1 MTFQGENFVVG
12 LVALALL
19 PVIGWRIWR
28 GIRDGQLP
36 VYRTRL
42 DRAEAGA
49 ARFNTLLALHA
60 LVFLLIAVVAA
71 DLILGLGL
79 KERLL

>member
-1 MTFQGENFVVG
+1 MIFNGENLFVG

-49 ARFNTLLALHA
+49 AKFNTLIVLHV
-60 LVFLLIAVVAA
+60 LVFLLIAGVAV
-71 DLILGLGL
+71 DLLFGLGL